1 MRMLVTL
8 EFADAGAKS
17 GQHRVLIIG
26 RNGSAVAHGD
36 MGLSLDD
43 AQTLLGA
50 IQDEF
55 VEAQAAE
62 IVELARTCPRCGGR
76 LGIKDWVLRRVHTL
90 FGRVLLPSPRLLSC
104 GCDGSG
110 RRAVSPLKGWLARCS
125 NELSY
130 QAAKWGSAHSYRQ
143 AAAILHELLA
153 VHRSFGYVAVRDA
166 VLRAGVRLDSEPISL
181 AFDGGYARRIR
192 KGRPRNFEILTGA
205 VQRRGNIRVFATA
218 YAGRAVL
225 PDQLRRFITR
235 TNIPVNARVALMTD
249 GAGSLMRLKQM
260 LPIRTRFV
268 LDYFHVAMKLRHID
282 QCIGRILPR
291 RLSPGGSVFE
301 LYDRFAFLRAYLWT
315 GRRDKLERSIDQL
328 IGLLECVERGWP
340 ADERSARMAIFHVC
354 DLSAY
359 LRQNATGV
367 VDYQSWKRRGWRI
380 SLQHC
385 ARYVVVGIQHSA
397 GHAQEPDL

>member
-1 MRMLVTL
+1 MRMLVTV
-8 EFADAGAKS
+8 EFADAGGKS

-26 RNGSAVAHGD
+26 RNGSAVGHGD
-36 MGLSLDD
+36 IGLSLDD

-235 TNIPVNARVALMTD
+235 ANIPVDARVALMTD

-268 LDYFHVAMKLRHID
+268 LDYFHVAMKLRHSD
-282 QCIGRILPR
+282 PGIGRVVQR
-291 RLSPGGSVFE
+291 RLSPGGSVLE

-315 GRRDKLERSIDQL
+315 GRGDKLERS
-328 IGLLECVERGWP
+328 
-340 ADERSARMAIFHVC
+340 M
-354 DLSAY
+354 
-359 LRQNATGV
+359 
-367 VDYQSWKRRGWRI
+367 I
-380 SLQHC
+380 S
-385 ARYVVVGIQHSA
+385 
-397 GHAQEPDL
+397 

>member
-1 MRMLVTL
+1 
-8 EFADAGAKS
+8 
-17 GQHRVLIIG
+17 
-26 RNGSAVAHGD
+26 
-36 MGLSLDD
+36 
-43 AQTLLGA
+43 
-50 IQDEF
+50 
-55 VEAQAAE
+55 
-62 IVELARTCPRCGGR
+62 
-76 LGIKDWVLRRVHTL
+76 
-90 FGRVLLPSPRLLSC
+90 
-104 GCDGSG
+104 
-110 RRAVSPLKGWLARCS
+110 
-125 NELSY
+125 
-130 QAAKWGSAHSYRQ
+130 
-143 AAAILHELLA
+143 
-153 VHRSFGYVAVRDA
+153 
-166 VLRAGVRLDSEPISL
+166 
-181 AFDGGYARRIR
+181 
-192 KGRPRNFEILTGA
+192 
-205 VQRRGNIRVFATA
+205 VFATA
-218 YAGRAVL
+218 YAGGAVL

-235 TNIPVNARVALMTD
+235 ANIPVDARVALMTD

-301 LYDRFAFLRAYLWT
+301 LYDRLAFLRAYLWT

-397 GHAQEPDL
+397 RHAQEPDL

>member
-1 MRMLVTL
+1 MRMLVTV

-17 GQHRVLIIG
+17 GHHRVLIIG
-26 RNGSAVAHGD
+26 RNGSAVVHGD
-36 MGLSLDD
+36 IGLSLDD

-50 IQDEF
+50 IQGEF

-104 GCDGSG
+104 VCDGSG

-130 QAAKWGSAHSYRQ
+130 QAVKWGSAHSYRQ
-143 AAAILHELLA
+143 AAAMLHELLA

-166 VLRAGVRLDSEPISL
+166 VLRAGARLDSEPVAAAAPAPWEAPDSEPISL

-205 VQRRGNIRVFATA
+205 VQRRGKIRVFATA
-218 YAGRAVL
+218 YAGGAVL

-235 TNIPVNARVALMTD
+235 ANIPVDARVALMTD

-282 QCIGRILPR
+282 QCIGADSAASAVAGWVPIRTLRPLR
-291 RLSPGGSVFE
+291 FPARLFV
-301 LYDRFAFLRAYLWT
+301 DWA
-315 GRRDKLERSIDQL
+315 
-328 IGLLECVERGWP
+328 
-340 ADERSARMAIFHVC
+340 AR
-354 DLSAY
+354 
-359 LRQNATGV
+359 
-367 VDYQSWKRRGWRI
+367 
-380 SLQHC
+380 
-385 ARYVVVGIQHSA
+385 
-397 GHAQEPDL
+397 